1 VTPAQ
6 FSAELRR
13 AERHLS
19 SADPVLGRFMK
30 GRRCEL
36 ERAARFHPF
45 QALLRSITHQQLNGK
60 AAETILGRVKDR
72 FGQASEGGWP
82 TPEVLAAARL
92 PALRRVGLSR
102 AKSLAVKDLAA
113 KTLDGTVPPSRAL
126 HRMSDEAIVERLTQ
140 VRGIGRWT
148 VEMMLM
154 FWLGRLDVLPV
165 DDFGVRKGYSTLYG
179 HAELVKPRELAAAT
193 QHWRPY
199 RSVGSWYLWRVLDG

>member
-1 VTPAQ
+1 MTPAAFQ
-6 FSAELRR
+6 AELRK

-19 SADPVLGRFMK
+19 AADRVLGAFIE
-30 GRRCEL
+30 GRRCTL
-36 ERAARFHPF
+36 VRAPRFQPF

-72 FGQASEGGWP
+72 FGAPAGGWP
-82 TPEVLAAARL
+82 TPEAIAGARL

-102 AKSLAVKDLAA
+102 AKALAVKDLAA
-113 KTLDGTVPPSRAL
+113 KTLDGTVPPARAL
-126 HRMSDEAIVERLTQ
+126 HRMSDEAIVERVTQ

-165 DDFGVRKGYSTLYG
+165 DDFGVRKGFSTLYG
-179 HAELVKPRELAAAT
+179 RAELVTPKALAAAT
-193 QHWRPY
+193 EPWRPY
-199 RSVGSWYLWRVLDG
+199 RSVGSWYMWRVLDG